1 MYQHVYTVGR
11 LTVESG
17 AAEIHFSTPH
27 VDFFDFDPPHRGG
40 GGLPD
45 TVLARKRHTNAYIK
59 PNTGDGRGISPPLK
73 TEHRGR

>member
-1 MYQHVYTVGR
+1 MCQHVYTVGR

-40 GGLPD
+40 GGYLTPSLP
-45 TVLARKRHTNAYIK
+45 VNAIL
-59 PNTGDGRGISPPLK
+59 TLI
-73 TEHRGR
+73 